1 MSDRMIP
8 IPFADLMEWILA
20 EKRNHNTVFGMH
32 KQYAVKEKAA
42 FSLFGETMETPFGP
56 AAGPHTQLAQNIIA
70 SYMGGSR
77 FFELKTVQT
86 LDGED
91 LPVAKPCILAAD
103 EGYNVE
109 WSTELYV
116 PQAFAEY
123 AKAWFALKLLC
134 KEFALGDANGFVFNM
149 SVGYDLTGIKTEKI
163 DTYIENMKNAQD
175 TAIWA
180 ECKAWALANLDK
192 FSHIEAADIENI
204 NPHICTSITLSTL
217 HGCPPAEIER
227 IATYLL
233 TEKHLNTFIKCNP
246 TMLGYDYARKT
257 LDALGYDY
265 IVFDEHHF
273 KEDLQFEDAV
283 PMLQRLLQLAAD
295 KALSFGVKLTNTFPV
310 DIAASELPGGEM
322 YMSGRSLFP
331 LSLSLAAK
339 LSKAFDGKLRISYSG
354 GADEYNICDLYEAG
368 IWPVTLATTLLKP
381 GGYQRLVQIAEKLA
395 QSGVQTYQGIDTARV
410 DALLAKAKTDGH
422 YRKPVKPLPNRK
434 TDKEV
439 PLLDCFAAPC
449 RSGCPIEQDIP
460 AYLQRVD
467 AGEYDEALRII
478 LERNPLPFM
487 TGTICAHP
495 CMSHC
500 TRNFYEDS
508 VNIRGAKLTA
518 AQNAW
523 ETVIP
528 TLKPKAS
535 NGKKVAIVGG
545 GPAGMAAALFLA
557 REGTA
562 VDLYEKRNALGGIVQ
577 HVIPE
582 FRITAE
588 AIAKDA
594 SLLAAMGVKVHLNT
608 AVEAQDELIGY
619 NAIVLA
625 TGAWAHGTLH
635 LDAGKPLN
643 VLDFLADCKQKNYDL
658 PIGKNIVVVGGGNTA
673 MDAARAAKRVK
684 GVENVSIVYR
694 RNKRYMPADEEE
706 LQLAMED
713 KVEFLEL
720 LSPISHQNGVLVC
733 EKMKLG
739 DADASGRRSPIGTGE
754 KVEVKADTVIAA
766 VGEKVETGMLKAFG
780 ASLDA
785 RGRAIVNEDTLQ
797 LGAHNVYLIGDG
809 HHGPATI
816 VQAIA
821 DAAKVAKV
829 LLALSFDK
837 YAEFNVNKNQQ
848 KVYDKKGILLT
859 EDKVYSVGQKCL
871 GCATICEN
879 CVDVCPNRANVSI
892 VVDGM
897 AMPQIIHMDGM
908 CNECGNCAAF
918 CPYESAPYRDK
929 FTMFWSE
936 KDFND
941 SKNEGFLRLDAQ
953 KNQYRVRLGGAVQD
967 YDFTNGDDGLFHGLY
982 ELICAIAQNYAYLFS
997 KAE

>member
-1 MSDRMIP
+1 MSDRMTP
-8 IPFADLMEWILA
+8 IPFADLMEWILT
-20 EKRNHNTVFGMH
+20 EKRKHGTVFGMH
-32 KQYAVKEKAA
+32 KQYAATQKATL
-42 FSLFGETMETPFGP
+42 SLFGETMETPFGP

-70 SYMGGSR
+70 SYLGGSR

-91 LPVAKPCILAAD
+91 LPVAKPCILATD

-123 AKAWFALKLLC
+123 AKAWFALKLLS
-134 KEFALGDANGFVFNM
+134 KEFELGDANGFVFNM
-149 SVGYDLTGIKTEKI
+149 SVGYDLKGIKTEKI
-163 DTYIENMKNAQD
+163 DTYIENMKNAAN
-175 TAIWA
+175 TAVWA
-180 ECKAWALANLDK
+180 QCNAWAMENLHQ
-192 FSHIEAADIENI
+192 FSHVTAEDVKNI
-204 NPHICTSITLSTL
+204 SPRICNSITLSTL
-217 HGCPPAEIER
+217 HGCPPDEIER

-246 TMLGYDYARKT
+246 TMLGYAYARKT

-283 PMLQRLLQLAAD
+283 PMLQRLLKLAAD
-295 KALSFGVKLTNTFPV
+295 KDLSFGVKLTNTFPV
-310 DIAASELPGGEM
+310 DIAESELPGNEM

-339 LSKAFDGKLRISYSG
+339 LSKAFDGKLRMSYSG

-395 QSGVQTYQGIDTARV
+395 QSGAHEYHGIDQNRV
-410 DALLAKAKTDGH
+410 EALLAKAKTDKH
-422 YRKPVKPLPNRK
+422 YKKPVKPLPNRK
-434 TDKEV
+434 SDKQV

-467 AGEYDEALRII
+467 AGNYEEALQII

-523 ETVIP
+523 KTVFP
-528 TLKPKAS
+528 SLKPKAS
-535 NGKKVAIVGG
+535 NGKKIAVVGG
-545 GPAGMAAALFLA
+545 GPAGMAAAFFLA
-557 REGTA
+557 REGTQ
-562 VDLYEKRNALGGIVQ
+562 VDLFEKRDALGGIVK
-577 HVIPE
+577 HVIPD
-582 FRITAE
+582 FRISAE

-594 SLLAAMGVKVHLNT
+594 SLLDAMGVKVHLNT
-608 AVEAQDELIGY
+608 TVEAEDELSGY
-619 NAIVLA
+619 NAVVLA
-625 TGAWAHGTLH
+625 TGAWAHGVLH
-635 LDAGKPLN
+635 LDAGKPVN
-643 VLDFLADCKQKNYDL
+643 VLDFLADCKQKNFDL
-658 PIGKNIVVVGGGNTA
+658 SIGTDVIVVGGGNTA

-684 GVENVSIVYR
+684 GVKNVSIVYR

-706 LQLAMED
+706 LQLAIDD

-720 LSPISHQNGVLVC
+720 LSPISHQNGILVC

-739 DADASGRRSPIGTGE
+739 EPDASGRRSPVGTGE

-766 VGEKVETGMLKAFG
+766 VGEKVETDLLKAFG

-785 RGRAIVNEDTLQ
+785 RGRAIVKEDLR
-797 LGAHNVYLIGDG
+797 LGKHNVYLIGDG
-809 HHGPATI
+809 NHGPATI

-821 DAAKVAKV
+821 DAAKVVKT
-829 LLALSFDK
+829 LLATPFDK
-837 YAEFNVNKNQQ
+837 YTEFNISQNKQ

-859 EDKVYSVGQKCL
+859 EDKEYTVGQKCL

-892 VVDGM
+892 EVAGA

-929 FTMFWSE
+929 FTLFWTE
-936 KDFND
+936 KDFEN
-941 SKNEGFLRLDAQ
+941 SENQGFVRLNAA
-953 KNQYRVRLGGAVQD
+953 KNQYRVRLAGAVRD

-982 ELICAIAQNYAYLFS
+982 ELICAVAQNYAYLFS
-997 KAE
+997 KTE

>member
-1 MSDRMIP
+1 D
-8 IPFADLMEWILA
+8 
-20 EKRNHNTVFGMH
+20 
-32 KQYAVKEKAA
+32 
-42 FSLFGETMETPFGP
+42 
-56 AAGPHTQLAQNIIA
+56 
-70 SYMGGSR
+70 
-77 FFELKTVQT
+77 
-86 LDGED
+86 
-91 LPVAKPCILAAD
+91 
-103 EGYNVE
+103 
-109 WSTELYV
+109 
-116 PQAFAEY
+116 
-123 AKAWFALKLLC
+123 
-134 KEFALGDANGFVFNM
+134 
-149 SVGYDLTGIKTEKI
+149 
-163 DTYIENMKNAQD
+163 
-175 TAIWA
+175 
-180 ECKAWALANLDK
+180 
-192 FSHIEAADIENI
+192 
-204 NPHICTSITLSTL
+204 
-217 HGCPPAEIER
+217 EIER

-246 TMLGYDYARKT
+246 TMLGYEYARKT

-283 PMLQRLLQLAAD
+283 PMLQRLLKLAAD
-295 KALSFGVKLTNTFPV
+295 KELSFGVKLTNTFPV
-310 DIAASELPGGEM
+310 DIAASELPGNEM

-339 LSKAFDGKLRISYSG
+339 LSKAFDGKLRMSYSG

-395 QSGVQTYQGIDTARV
+395 QSGAHEYTGIDQTRV
-410 DALLAKAKTDGH
+410 DALLLKAKADKH
-422 YRKPVKPLPNRK
+422 YKKPLKPLPNRK
-434 TDKEV
+434 SDKAV

-467 AGEYDEALRII
+467 AGNYAEALQII

-500 TRNFYEDS
+500 TRSFYEDS

-523 ETVIP
+523 ETVFP

-535 NGKKVAIVGG
+535 NGKKIAIVGG
-545 GPAGMAAALFLA
+545 GPAGMAAAFFLA

-562 VDLYEKRNALGGIVQ
+562 VDLFEKRSALGGIVR
-577 HVIPE
+577 HVIPD
-582 FRITAE
+582 FRISAD
-588 AIAKDA
+588 AIAHDA
-594 SLLAAMGVKVHLNT
+594 SLLDAMGVKVHLNT
-608 AVEAQDELIGY
+608 TVDAQEELIGY
-619 NAIVLA
+619 NAVILA

-635 LDAGKPLN
+635 LNEGKAVN
-643 VLDFLADCKQKNYDL
+643 VLDFLADCKQKNYDFS
-658 PIGKNIVVVGGGNTA
+658 IGTDVVVVGGGNTA

-684 GVENVSIVYR
+684 GVKNVSIVYR
-694 RNKRYMPADEEE
+694 RSKRYMPADEEE
-706 LQLAMED
+706 LQLAID
-713 KVEFLEL
+713 DDVQFCEL
-720 LSPISHQNGVLVC
+720 LSPISHENGMLLC

-739 DADASGRRSPIGTGE
+739 EPDASGRRSPVGTGE
-754 KVEVKADTVIAA
+754 TVKVKADTVIAA
-766 VGEKVETGMLKAFG
+766 VGEKVETGLLKEFG

-785 RGRAIVNEDTLQ
+785 RGRAIVKDDTLQ
-797 LGAHNVYLIGDG
+797 LGKHNVYLIGDG
-809 HHGPATI
+809 NHGPATI

-821 DAAKVAKV
+821 DAAKVAKT
-829 LLALSFDK
+829 LLAVPFDK
-837 YAEFNVNKNQQ
+837 YAALNVSPNQQ

-859 EDKVYSVGQKCL
+859 EDKAYSVGQKCL

-892 VVDGM
+892 VVKGA
-897 AMPQIIHMDGM
+897 AMPQIVHVDGM

-929 FTMFWSE
+929 FTMFWTE
-936 KDFND
+936 KDFEN
-941 SKNEGFLRLDAQ
+941 SENQGFVRLDAA
-953 KNQYRVRLGGAVQD
+953 KNRYRVRLAGAVRD

-982 ELICAIAQNYAYLFS
+982 ELICAIAQNYAYLFV
-997 KAE
+997 KEE